1 LASQLESYLDQT
13 HPPDEV
19 VVCDDCSQDETVS
32 TLNEF
37 ARRAPFPVRVFVN
50 EQNLGSI
57 KNFEKAISLC
67 SGDIIFLSDQ
77 DDVWSPN
84 KIEMMAG
91 EFDKDH
97 EVGMVFSDAELVDE
111 SLQPL
116 GSNQTEF
123 IGLVFGQKE
132 VIKQGNLYSILL
144 NGNVVTGAT
153 LAFRA
158 RYNNTIIPIPHD
170 IPDMIHDGWIAI
182 IISMTA
188 KCVFLNQPL
197 VKYRQH
203 AGQQLSMDPRKYAKY
218 MFKLPRINVMKR
230 LEERHETKKQYVEA
244 IKSHVTARIDTPDH
258 IMNAVNAQIDY
269 YRIYAQHYRHRKS
282 LLLATPIMRLWPIV
296 KELLSGRYHRCSK
309 GVLSAARD
317 VVADPALEVEYYEF
331 IDKRKT
337 LT

>member
-1 LASQLESYLDQT
+1 MKSKISIALCTYNGAKYLASQLESYLAQT

-19 VVCDDCSQDETVS
+19 IVCDDCSQDDTVS

-77 DDVWSPN
+77 DDVWAPN

-91 EFDKDH
+91 EFDKDS

-111 SLQPL
+111 ALQPL
-116 GSNQTEF
+116 GSNQTDI

-132 VIKQGNLYSILL
+132 IIKQGNLYSILL
-144 NGNVVTGAT
+144 NRNIVTGAT

-158 RYNNTIIPIPHD
+158 KYNKTIIPIPTD
-170 IPDMIHDGWIAI
+170 IPDMVHDGWAAI

-188 KCVFLNQPL
+188 KCVFLNEPL
-197 VKYRQH
+197 IKYRQH
-203 AGQQLSMDPRKYAKY
+203 PGQQISLDPRRYVQH
-218 MFKLPRINVMKR
+218 MFKLPRMNVMKR
-230 LEERHETKKQYVEA
+230 LE
-244 IKSHVTARIDTPDH
+244 
-258 IMNAVNAQIDY
+258 
-269 YRIYAQHYRHRKS
+269 
-282 LLLATPIMRLWPIV
+282 
-296 KELLSGRYHRCSK
+296 
-309 GVLSAARD
+309 
-317 VVADPALEVEYYEF
+317 
-331 IDKRKT
+331 
-337 LT
+337 